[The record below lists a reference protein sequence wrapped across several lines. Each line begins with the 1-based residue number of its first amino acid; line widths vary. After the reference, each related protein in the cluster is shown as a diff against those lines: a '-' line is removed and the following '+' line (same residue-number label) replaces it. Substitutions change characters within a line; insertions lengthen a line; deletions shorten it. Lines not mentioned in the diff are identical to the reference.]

1 MNYEGQICR
10 GPMERSSYMLPVAVG
25 CSYNRCKFCT
35 LFRHLKYRELPMEQ
49 IEAELERV
57 RNLGGNPKHVFL
69 GDGNAFGLDTG
80 RLLKI
85 TDLIHRYFP
94 DCCAINMDATVT
106 NIRAKSQ
113 EELQALRAAGIR
125 HLYLGI
131 ESGLDDVL
139 VRMEKD
145 HNLDQ
150 AYRQIDRIQNAGFIY
165 DAHIM
170 TGIAGHGRGRENAY
184 ATAEFFNRTRPR
196 RVINFSLF
204 LSHSAPLYREAQAKT
219 FVPATELENLQEER
233 LLDILSKAEKLDDV
247 ITLEQA
253 LSEVRYE
260 IESLTASLRRM
271 DSQVAYSTLNID
283 LSEVVDYQQPSIQP
297 KSFGERI
304 AAVWSRSVERMGDI
318 AEGLVLFAVEALPSI
333 LLFLVLPVLAIL
345 FIIRAVRRSRRA
357 KRSKTASVPVPEPA
371 KKED

>member
-94 DCCAINMDATVT
+94 DCCAINMDATVI

-233 LLDILSKAEKLDDV
+233 LLLELLTTPEPLVYDGFHDRIEFRVRGTLPGEREKMLDKLDRAIERYKNQEPV
-247 ITLEQA
+247 IT
-253 LSEVRYE
+253 Y
-260 IESLTASLRRM
+260 
-271 DSQVAYSTLNID
+271 
-283 LSEVVDYQQPSIQP
+283 
-297 KSFGERI
+297 
-304 AAVWSRSVERMGDI
+304 
-318 AEGLVLFAVEALPSI
+318 
-333 LLFLVLPVLAIL
+333 
-345 FIIRAVRRSRRA
+345 
-357 KRSKTASVPVPEPA
+357 
-371 KKED
+371 